1 MTESL
6 GVLEIVS
13 SLDNWTHEKTE
24 VFMDEK
30 EYILSDEHIRS
41 LTDTTPL
48 SEGDTVGFLEDG
60 DGYGFWL
67 AAEEVAVASAVQ
79 AAKLTTGQ
87 ARALFHMRSFYF
99 LGVLRGAEE
108 YRYSL
113 TDKFELKTIPFSL
126 DDCCSQEFRE
136 SLEEMK
142 PEEFQRLCAL
152 LGLSVPW
159 ENGKRLPI

>member
-1 MTESL
+1 MEA
-6 GVLEIVS
+6 
-13 SLDNWTHEKTE
+13 NK
-24 VFMDEK
+24 
-30 EYILSDEHIRS
+30 YILSNEDIRN
-41 LTDTTPL
+41 LMDTTL
-48 SEGDTVGFLEDG
+48 FSEGDSVGFLEDG
-60 DGYGFWL
+60 DGCGFWQ

-108 YRYSL
+108 YRSML
-113 TDKFELKTIPFSL
+113 TEDMESENAPFSL

-136 SLEEMK
+136 SLEAMP

-159 ENGKRLPI
+159 EK